1 MLKINSSIIK
11 NDLFLSFLFSILYVV
26 VLYSFCTP
34 YWETNDDVFMSMC
47 AHGYGLFNYGAP
59 QIVFSNV
66 VWGYIVRAIPTIN
79 GVLGYSIGQIS
90 LIVICGSVLIYF
102 LRKLNYS
109 WVVAICVFIIV
120 TTNPLVFPQ
129 FTKTASFAAIISV
142 LFLYFYFILDK
153 KNYYYLFCGFIFGIL
168 SFFIRSQ
175 SFLMIYLFLPI
186 VLPFRKI
193 IKSKAFISFALA
205 MFTLISILYY
215 TDYQSYNNQNYKLFN
230 EFNLIRGLFSDFK
243 VLSVNLN
250 DSKYKHV
257 FSENDI
263 KLLERFFSLH
273 LVDSPKSIDALTK
286 LVKDAKF
293 KFPSTNVFFSN
304 MYNSLIGKT
313 NIRSLIFNSELSKF
327 FMFLIFLSILIYTR
341 SKKLF
346 LAFLLIIFIVAF
358 FSLMNKIPPNRL
370 TFMLFAF
377 LLILSLLTLFHE
389 LKYFPIKIN
398 TVIIISATVV
408 LCKYYKEDFHKN
420 KLSKENVLE
429 ISRLTSGDYLIVN
442 GFQSNGFFRVLC
454 KKNYL
459 NNLKIYG
466 GNLSPLLPN
475 GNKYDLNKI
484 CEYKFIFID
493 NYNDITLLKTLFN
506 EKFLKQLEFIEINKK
521 INLWEVK
528 CNNIDNSKQVMIH

>member
-1 MLKINSSIIK
+1 VFAML
-11 NDLFLSFLFSILYVV
+11 
-26 VLYSFCTP
+26 T
-34 YWETNDDVFMSMC
+34 
-47 AHGYGLFNYGAP
+47 
-59 QIVFSNV
+59 
-66 VWGYIVRAIPTIN
+66 TI
-79 GVLGYSIGQIS
+79 S
-90 LIVICGSVLIYF
+90 
-102 LRKLNYS
+102 
-109 WVVAICVFIIV
+109 
-120 TTNPLVFPQ
+120 T
-129 FTKTASFAAIISV
+129 
-142 LFLYFYFILDK
+142 
-153 KNYYYLFCGFIFGIL
+153 
-168 SFFIRSQ
+168 
-175 SFLMIYLFLPI
+175 
-186 VLPFRKI
+186 
-193 IKSKAFISFALA
+193 
-205 MFTLISILYY
+205 LYY
-215 TDYQSYNNQNYKLFN
+215 IDYQSYNNQNYKLFN
-230 EFNLIRGLFSDFK
+230 EFNLIRVLFTDFK

-389 LKYFPIKIN
+389 LKYFPIKII

-442 GFQSNGFFRVLC
+442 GFQSSGFFRVLC